1 MRIQWVFKKSNL
13 FGKNVMSGHPVGDE
27 KPVRIHQWES
37 RGRRQS
43 KYIFQW
49 ASLFFQKLLKESGRK
64 KSPPDLFGKCG
75 ETLEADWIRTST
87 LSTFSFTLRLR
98 HYSHSGCQPEKL

>member
-49 ASLFFQKLLKESGRK
+49 ASLFFQKSESIL
-64 KSPPDLFGKCG
+64 SPAAHKI
-75 ETLEADWIRTST
+75 ES
-87 LSTFSFTLRLR
+87 
-98 HYSHSGCQPEKL
+98 